1 MRLFMGDFLH
11 HAIRKCDTKF
21 PRWRAGPGN
30 RYIIKCGWC
39 RIGKCRQRNLLLK
52 VTIDSAFPALPPL
65 QKAAEL
71 VPEDALQGGLRVEGE
86 GSLAR
91 ASIEC
96 SLHTARI
103 AEILI
108 ACNSASCIKI

>member
-1 MRLFMGDFLH
+1 MRERAPTLFPLVQAELH
-11 HAIRKCDTKF
+11 PALDGLGR
-21 PRWRAGPGN
+21 
-30 RYIIKCGWC
+30 
-39 RIGKCRQRNLLLK
+39 
-52 VTIDSAFPALPPL
+52 AFPALPPR
-65 QKAAEL
+65 QKAAQL
-71 VPEDALQGGLRVEGE
+71 VPEDAFQRGLRVEGE